1 MDQAEGLRNI
11 IKNQN
16 QKLVSDARVIAIT
29 SGKGGVG
36 KSSTSINIA
45 LQFRK
50 QGKKVIILDA
60 DFGLANIEVMFGVIP
75 QYNLADIMYKGKELK
90 DIIVTGPEGVGFISG
105 GSGIAGLANMDNEQ
119 IKRLVYKLTELEKMA
134 DVIII
139 DTGAGISPSVLEFVA
154 ASPEVVLV
162 TTPEPTSITDAYA
175 LLKALNMFPG
185 FDKKDTKIHVLCNRV
200 SSAAEGKNLFE
211 KLNAVVTRFLNLDLL
226 MLGSVPQ
233 DYSVT
238 KAVMKQKP
246 VTLMYPGAAATR
258 AFEDV
263 ATRLLNGDDTGQSQK
278 VGVGRFFSNLL
289 RRRQ

>member
-11 IKNQN
+11 IKYQN
-16 QKLVSDARVIAIT
+16 QKLVSEARVIAIT

-45 LQFRK
+45 LQLRK

-75 QYNLADIMYKGKELK
+75 QYNLADIMFKGKELK
-90 DIIVTGPEGVGFISG
+90 DIIVEGPEGVGFISG

-119 IKRLVYKLTELEKMA
+119 IKRLVYKLTELEKLA
-134 DVIII
+134 DVILI

-154 ASPEVVLV
+154 ASPEVILV
-162 TTPEPTSITDAYA
+162 TTPEPTSVTDAYA

-200 SSAAEGKNLFE
+200 SSATEGKNLFE
-211 KLNAVVTRFLNLDLL
+211 KLNAVVNRFLNLELS
-226 MLGSVPQ
+226 MIGAIPQ

-246 VTLMYPGAAATR
+246 VSLMYPGAAATK
-258 AFEDV
+258 AYEDV
-263 ATRLLNGDDTGQSQK
+263 VAKLTSEDGNEQSQK
-278 VGVGRFFSNLL
+278 VGIGRFFSNIFK
-289 RRRQ
+289 RRQ